1 MLTRLMD
8 LVVLV
13 AELSQNSDRTYRRL
27 DKELIRRGYSAVE
40 VEQAMFWFSSRA
52 DTPERERIQ
61 PASGSVRVPSEL
73 ERMSVSGESFGY
85 LLRLLNLGI
94 MDIDQFERVIAR
106 AIPVGPEKIHM
117 GEIKA
122 IACSVVFNRDLGD
135 VEDEFLDHFDDDIPT
150 T

>member
-13 AELSQNSDRTYRRL
+13 AELSQNSDKSYRDL
-27 DKELIRRGYSAVE
+27 DKELVTRGYSPE
-40 VEQAMFWFSSRA
+40 EIEQAMFWFSSRG

-61 PASGSVRVPSEL
+61 MPSGAVRVPSEL
-73 ERMSVSGESFGY
+73 ERMSLSGESYGY

-94 MDIDQFERVIAR
+94 VDLDQFERVIAR
-106 AIPVGPEKIHM
+106 AIPVGPEKIHLNDVKM
-117 GEIKA
+117 
-122 IACSVVFNRDLGD
+122 IACSIVFNRDLGE
-135 VEDEFLDHFDDDIPT
+135 VEDEFLDQFDDDLPT

>member
-1 MLTRLMD
+1 MD

-13 AELSQNSDRTYRRL
+13 AELSQNSDRSYRDL
-27 DKELIRRGYSAVE
+27 DKELSRRGYSAVE
-40 VEQAMFWFSSRA
+40 IEQAMFWFSSRG
-52 DTPERERIQ
+52 DTPERSRIDRVGS
-61 PASGSVRVPSEL
+61 ASVRVPSEL
-73 ERMSVSGESFGY
+73 ERISLSGECYGY

-94 MDIDQFERVIAR
+94 MDLEQFERVIAR

-122 IACSVVFNRDLGD
+122 IACSVVFNRDLSE
-135 VEDEFLDHFDDDIPT
+135 VEDDFFDHLDDDIAT